1 MARSYRCTLIGI
13 KANVCIPKVFRYS
26 HGTRMVHQ
34 RCYRSIGLEYKYV
47 LRDVCHLAQFN
58 RQKILEWIYH

>member
-13 KANVCIPKVFRYS
+13 KANVCIAKVFRYS
-26 HGTRMVHQ
+26 HRTRVVHQ
-34 RCYRSIGLEYKYV
+34 RGRRSIGLEYKYV